1 MGKIYKLLLLIS
13 FAGTSVSAVPV
24 VPTFS
29 TGTLNSRQETKTVVT
44 ETITS
49 VDYRSGYE
57 YVVSGHNIEPIG
69 TNVISP
75 NALLN
80 TPQTVDDITF
90 TWTSVDITP
99 ANKPNWGIK
108 TAGNAF
114 SFTETLANPG
124 LSNITPI
131 NRTTT
136 TESLVESVS
145 VFTQ

>member
-1 MGKIYKLLLLIS
+1 MHKIYKLLLLIS
-13 FAGTSVSAVPV
+13 VVGTNVSAVPV

-49 VDYRSGYE
+49 VDHRSGYE
-57 YVVSGHNIEPIG
+57 YVVSGHNIEPLN
-69 TNVISP
+69 TNTISP
-75 NALLN
+75 KAVLS
-80 TPQTVDDITF
+80 TPQTIDNITF
-90 TWTSVDITP
+90 TWTSVDVTP
-99 ANKPNWGIK
+99 ANKPDWGIK

-114 SFTETLANPG
+114 SFTESLAQPG
-124 LSNITPI
+124 LQNVTTI

-136 TESLVESVS
+136 TDSIVESVS

>member
-1 MGKIYKLLLLIS
+1 MSKIYKLLLLIS

-44 ETITS
+44 ESITS

-57 YVVSGHNIEPIG
+57 YVVSGHNIEPIN
-69 TNVISP
+69 TDTISP
-75 NALLN
+75 KAVLN
-80 TPQTVDDITF
+80 TPQTVDNITF
-90 TWTSVDITP
+90 SWTSVDVTP
-99 ANKPNWGIK
+99 STKPDWKIK

-124 LSNITPI
+124 LSNVTTI

-136 TESLVESVS
+136 TDSIVESVS

>member
-1 MGKIYKLLLLIS
+1 MQKIYKLLLLIS
-13 FAGTSVSAVPV
+13 FTGTSVSAVPV

-49 VDYRSGYE
+49 VDHRSGYE
-57 YVVSGHNIEPIG
+57 YVVSGHNIEPLN
-69 TNVISP
+69 TNTISP
-75 NALLN
+75 KAVLS
-80 TPQTVDDITF
+80 TPQTIDNITF
-90 TWTSVDITP
+90 TWTSVDVTP

-114 SFTETLANPG
+114 SFTESLAQPG
-124 LSNITPI
+124 LQNVTTI

-136 TESLVESVS
+136 TDSVVESVS

>member
-1 MGKIYKLLLLIS
+1 MSKIYKLLLLIS

-75 NALLN
+75 KLIQT
-80 TPQTVDDITF
+80 TPQTVDNINF
-90 TWTSVDITP
+90 TWTSVDVTP
-99 ANKPNWGIK
+99 ANKPDWKMTNPGQ
-108 TAGNAF
+108 AF
-114 SFTETLANPG
+114 SFTESLQNAG
-124 LSNITPI
+124 LSNITTI

>member
-1 MGKIYKLLLLIS
+1 MSKICKLLLLIS
-13 FAGTSVSAVPV
+13 FTGTSVSAVPV

-57 YVVSGHNIEPIG
+57 YVVSGHNIEPLD
-69 TNVISP
+69 TSVISP
-75 NALLN
+75 KAAIG
-80 TPQTVDDITF
+80 TPQTVDNITF
-90 TWTSVDITP
+90 TWTSVDVTP
-99 ANKPNWGIK
+99 ANKPDWAIK
-108 TAGNAF
+108 TAGEAF
-114 SFTETLANPG
+114 SFTETLTQPS
-124 LSNITPI
+124 LQNITTI

-136 TESLVESVS
+136 TDSIVESVS

>member
-1 MGKIYKLLLLIS
+1 MHKIYKSLLLIS
-13 FAGTSVSAVPV
+13 VAGTSVSAVPV

-49 VDYRSGYE
+49 VDHRSGYE
-57 YVVSGHNIEPIG
+57 YVVSGHNIEPLN
-69 TNVISP
+69 TNTISP
-75 NALLN
+75 KAVLS
-80 TPQTVDDITF
+80 TPQTIDNITF
-90 TWTSVDITP
+90 TWTSVDVTP

-114 SFTETLANPG
+114 SFTESLAQPG
-124 LSNITPI
+124 LQNVTTI

-136 TESLVESVS
+136 TDSIVESVS

>member
-1 MGKIYKLLLLIS
+1 MSKICKLLLLIS
-13 FAGTSVSAVPV
+13 FTGTSVSAVPV

-57 YVVSGHNIEPIG
+57 YVVSGHNIEPLD
-69 TNVISP
+69 TSVISP
-75 NALLN
+75 KAVLDA
-80 TPQTVDDITF
+80 PQTLDNITF
-90 TWTSVDITP
+90 TWTSVDVTP
-99 ANKPNWGIK
+99 ANKPDWAIK
-108 TAGNAF
+108 TAGEAF
-114 SFTETLANPG
+114 SFTETLTQPS
-124 LSNITPI
+124 LQNITTI

-136 TESLVESVS
+136 TDSIVESVS

>member
-1 MGKIYKLLLLIS
+1 MNKIYKLLLLIS
-13 FAGTSVSAVPV
+13 FTGNSVSAVPV

-29 TGTLNSRQETKTVVT
+29 TGTLNSRQETKTVVA

-49 VDYRSGYE
+49 VDFSGSQ
-57 YVVSGHNIEPIG
+57 YVVSCHNIEPVN

-75 NALLN
+75 KLIKNQ
-80 TPQTVDDITF
+80 PQTVDNINF
-90 TWTSVDITP
+90 TWTSVDVTP
-99 ANKPNWGIK
+99 GNKPDWKITNTGQ
-108 TAGNAF
+108 AF
-114 SFTETLANPG
+114 SFTESLQNSG
-124 LSNITPI
+124 LSNITTI

>member
-1 MGKIYKLLLLIS
+1 MSKIYKLLLLIS
-13 FAGTSVSAVPV
+13 ITGSSVSAVPV

-49 VDYRSGYE
+49 VDHRSGYE
-57 YVVSGHNIEPIG
+57 YVVSGHNIEPLN
-69 TNVISP
+69 TNTISP
-75 NALLN
+75 KAVLS
-80 TPQTVDDITF
+80 TPQTIDNITF
-90 TWTSVDITP
+90 TWTSVDVTP
-99 ANKPNWGIK
+99 ANKPDWGIK

-114 SFTETLANPG
+114 SFTESLAQPG
-124 LSNITPI
+124 LQNVTTI

-136 TESLVESVS
+136 TDSVVESVS

>member
-1 MGKIYKLLLLIS
+1 MHKIYKLLLFIS
-13 FAGTSVSAVPV
+13 LSATSVSAVPV

-29 TGTLNSRQETKTVVT
+29 TGTLNSRQESKTVVS

-49 VDYRSGYE
+49 VDFSGSQ
-57 YVVSGHNIEPIG
+57 YVVSGHNIEPVNN

-75 NALLN
+75 RLIES
-80 TPQTVDDITF
+80 TPQTIDTINF
-90 TWTSVDITP
+90 IWTSVDVTP
-99 ANKPNWGIK
+99 ENKPDWKITNPGQ
-108 TAGNAF
+108 AF
-114 SFTETLANPG
+114 SFTESLQNSG
-124 LSNITPI
+124 LSNITTI

>member
-13 FAGTSVSAVPV
+13 FAGSSVSAVPV

-49 VDYRSGYE
+49 VDFRSGYE

-99 ANKPNWGIK
+99 ANKPDWGIK

-124 LSNITPI
+124 LSNVTTI

>member
-1 MGKIYKLLLLIS
+1 MHKIYKLLLLIS
-13 FAGTSVSAVPV
+13 VVGTSVSAVPV

-49 VDYRSGYE
+49 VDHRSGYE
-57 YVVSGHNIEPIG
+57 YVVSGHNIEPLN
-69 TNVISP
+69 TNTISP
-75 NALLN
+75 KAVLS
-80 TPQTVDDITF
+80 TPQTIDNITF
-90 TWTSVDITP
+90 TWTSVDVTP

-114 SFTETLANPG
+114 SFTESLAQPG
-124 LSNITPI
+124 LQNVTTI

-136 TESLVESVS
+136 TDSIVESVS

>member
-1 MGKIYKLLLLIS
+1 MSKIYKLLLLIS

-57 YVVSGHNIEPIG
+57 YVVSGHNIEPLD
-69 TNVISP
+69 TSVISP
-75 NALLN
+75 KAAIG
-80 TPQTVDDITF
+80 TPQTVDNITF
-90 TWTSVDITP
+90 TWTSVDVTP
-99 ANKPNWGIK
+99 ANKPDWAIK
-108 TAGNAF
+108 TAGEAF
-114 SFTETLANPG
+114 SFTETLTQPS
-124 LSNITPI
+124 LQNITTI

-136 TESLVESVS
+136 TDSIVESVS

>member
-1 MGKIYKLLLLIS
+1 MNKIYKLLLLIS

-29 TGTLNSRQETKTVVT
+29 TGTLNSRQETKTVVN

-57 YVVSGHNIEPIG
+57 YVVSGHNIEPLN
-69 TNVISP
+69 TNTISP
-75 NALLN
+75 KAVLN
-80 TPQTVDDITF
+80 PPQTVDNITF
-90 TWTSVDITP
+90 TWTSVDVTP
-99 ANKPNWGIK
+99 ANKPDWKMTNPGQ
-108 TAGNAF
+108 AF
-114 SFTETLANPG
+114 SFTESLQNAG
-124 LSNITPI
+124 LSNITTI